1 MKETE
6 MRSDYGDSLGKG
18 VRGKYYEAALRAKG
32 LAGIDADL
40 LPLFPNSKAVNEAL
54 RAALEANP
62 KPKTS
67 RA

>member
-32 LAGIDADL
+32 LAKIDPDL
-40 LPLFPNSKAVNEAL
+40 LALFPNSKAVNEAL
-54 RAALEANP
+54 RAALAKS